1 LPRRQVVKT
10 RIELKEKFGEA
21 KDKFLD
27 IAKKAAH
34 EIREMKD
41 ACASIQKVITEKPH
55 SVEISVNAKGQ
66 YSGKVK
72 VYAETIEKAMELSLL
87 KAKELNIVIS
97 EANQ

>member
-1 LPRRQVVKT
+1 MSIKKIFKAGLWGSIFGATLGLLFAKKAGSKT

-41 ACASIQKVITEKPH
+41 DVKDGAQDIKKALEDTKDK
-55 SVEISVNAKGQ
+55 KG
-66 YSGKVK
+66 GKDK
-72 VYAETIEKAMELSLL
+72 K
-87 KAKELNIVIS
+87 
-97 EANQ
+97 

>member
-1 LPRRQVVKT
+1 MEEDN
-10 RIELKEKFGEA
+10 INE
-21 KDKFLD
+21 
-27 IAKKAAH
+27 